1 LGFDGSEEFK
11 DLFVAESL
19 GIGPS
24 LGGGDDEVV
33 FFIKAVI
40 DGVVNLLLIDVVVLS
55 SFLNVVTAEEFVN
68 LLFKLFTFDSF
79 GFFIILFGILL
90 LLEKLQRKNIS
101 KYF

>member
-1 LGFDGSEEFK
+1 MGLDGSEEFK
-11 DLFVAESL
+11 GLFVAESL

-68 LLFKLFTFDSF
+68 LLFKNED
-79 GFFIILFGILL
+79 
-90 LLEKLQRKNIS
+90 RS
-101 KYF
+101 KWETRIQKATNLSMIAEL